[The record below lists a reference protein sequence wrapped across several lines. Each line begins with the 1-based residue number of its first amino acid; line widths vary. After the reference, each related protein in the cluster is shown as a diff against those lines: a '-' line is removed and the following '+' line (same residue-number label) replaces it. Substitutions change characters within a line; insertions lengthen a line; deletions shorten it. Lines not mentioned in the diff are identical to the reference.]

1 MGLTGVIVSASIRLK
16 PVPGPLLSVDT
27 DRVMS
32 LDDALALLDGPG
44 GEYRVAWLDLL
55 GPSAVRG
62 IVTRAAHLEADPR
75 QGRRPA
81 SATVDARLTVP
92 DRCPDGLLHPGLV
105 RAYNAY
111 RFRRTPRRRTAAPE
125 PYGVHMFPLDR
136 LDAWPRVY
144 GSSGLV
150 QYQFVVPKG
159 RDDVLPRV
167 IGRLRGSAVPCYLA
181 VLKDLGPAA
190 EAPLSFPLA
199 GWTLAL
205 DMPGDAPGLAA
216 MLDTFDEW
224 VAEAGGRVYLAK
236 DGRVRPDVLA
246 AMYPRAREW
255 RAIRDRIDP
264 VGVWS
269 SDLGVRTGLVNGAR

>member
-1 MGLTGVIVSASIRLK
+1 MRF
-16 PVPGPLLSVDT
+16 P
-27 DRVMS
+27 
-32 LDDALALLDGPG
+32 
-44 GEYRVAWLDLL
+44 
-55 GPSAVRG
+55 
-62 IVTRAAHLEADPR
+62 AA
-75 QGRRPA
+75 G
-81 SATVDARLTVP
+81 
-92 DRCPDGLLHPGLV
+92 PDGLLRPGLV

-125 PYGVHMFPLDR
+125 LYGTHMFPLDG
-136 LDAWPRVY
+136 LEAWPRLY

-159 RDDVLPRV
+159 REDVLPRV

-181 VLKDLGPAA
+181 VLKDLGPASD
-190 EAPLSFPLA
+190 APLSFPLA

-224 VAEAGGRVYLAK
+224 VVEAGGRVYLAK

-246 AMYPRAREW
+246 AMYRAHPGVARGPSPDRSRGRVVVRPRRPRRTCGWATVTSARPAADATV
-255 RAIRDRIDP
+255 RPVPVRVRRVLLVGGSSDIGLAIVRRLAADGPVAACLLGRDRQRLAVAEP
-264 VGVWS
+264 GS
-269 SDLGVRTGLVNGAR
+269 SKRTRA